1 MSMSLSGGEFS
12 EERSQFIKDK
22 DIICEGNKMTKLKN
36 ILESEISQQVENF
49 ILDGYK
55 KITLEKQSDGT
66 WTIKAE

>member
-1 MSMSLSGGEFS
+1 MSLSGGEFS

-22 DIICEGNKMTKLKN
+22 DINCEGNKMTKLKN